1 MHAAACYVLPKV
13 TESVGCAS
21 YPLLPMEAIDPSDVR
36 KVLTEEQLRRG
47 AEGITYRVQQLVW
60 GTLVLD
66 LQPYHQQVPRSQ
78 EGRVL
83 TTNNALVESGIV
95 HARSL
100 AYFLRDRNPKRGD
113 LHYTHYS
120 KSAWRDSAERIDPIA
135 THIIEQTSRRLSHT
149 TIGGREWEPH
159 PGDWPLPE
167 MAVLLSR
174 GLADLVEAL
183 GEKYR
188 DRALLFGETPLFEY
202 ENIRLGLPTLRTP
215 ISDHPE
221 VGNLTKALQEHLA
234 PTGWPDVIHD
244 QRNRPRT

>member
-1 MHAAACYVLPKV
+1 MGRGINCSRSPI
-13 TESVGCAS
+13 SVGGFS
-21 YPLLPMEAIDPSDVR
+21 YPASIMETIDPSDVR

-66 LQPYHQQVPRSQ
+66 LQPYHKQVASSQ
-78 EGRVL
+78 EVRVL
-83 TTNNALVESGIV
+83 ATNNALVESGIT

-100 AYFLRDRNPKRGD
+100 SYFLRDKNPKRGD

-120 KSAWRDSAERIDPIA
+120 RSVWRSSAERIDAIA
-135 THIIEQTSRRLSHT
+135 TQIIEQTSRRLSHT

-174 GLADLVEAL
+174 GLADFVEAL
-183 GEKYR
+183 GEEYP
-188 DRALLFGETPLFEY
+188 DRAALFEETPLFEY
-202 ENIRLGLPTLRTP
+202 ENLRLGFPPRRTP
-215 ISDHPE
+215 ISEHPE
-221 VGNLTKALQEHLA
+221 VGGLTKALQAYLA
-234 PTGWPDVIHD
+234 PTGWPEVIQD
-244 QRNRPRT
+244 LANRPRT